1 MVNQLSRIDNSGA
14 MKPTI
19 SKTKCW
25 KWAKSCWKSIS
36 FGNLTTGNCKPN
48 ILFYADTVCL
58 TNRSW
63 FISQPLEQNSTLQAE
78 FPPQFLKLTKHKS
91 CSKNISL
98 GIHAWDEEYIG
109 NGDEG
114 GQNLSH
120 FGSRGWF
127 HFWKTYEPAMGMWS
141 VPFCFSISTNN
152 FISGMDSKGDSCC
165 SMTCYWLISEIG
177 KFFTSCNGNF
187 CFSGWLMNC
196 PSDRQC
202 LYEKKDV

>member
-1 MVNQLSRIDNSGA
+1 MEQWSQQ
-14 MKPTI
+14 
-19 SKTKCW
+19 
-25 KWAKSCWKSIS
+25 
-36 FGNLTTGNCKPN
+36 FQKPN
-48 ILFYADTVCL
+48 VENEPKAVENLLVSETWLQEIANQKYFFYADTVCL
-58 TNRSW
+58 TNSSW

-165 SMTCYWLISEIG
+165 SMTCYW
-177 KFFTSCNGNF
+177 
-187 CFSGWLMNC
+187 
-196 PSDRQC
+196 
-202 LYEKKDV
+202 